1 MKNFKIAV
9 LLLGCLSVAI
19 LGYSQDKFNHSAFYA
34 AMAGDELKDVE
45 SQLKAIEGIEGNERD
60 AYEGTLLM
68 KKAGLV
74 GGPAKKLNLFKAGH
88 KKLEGV
94 IEKDSA
100 NAEYRFLRLMIQENA
115 PGILGYK
122 SDLEKDKQYIRTH
135 FKSLS
140 AIVQQAVL
148 NYSKKSKVLQSTDLN
163 GA

>member
-9 LLLGCLSVAI
+9 LLLGFLGIVVT
-19 LGYSQDKFNHSAFYA
+19 GYSQDKFDRSVFYGVL
-34 AMAGDELKDVE
+34 AGEDVKGIDN
-45 SQLKAIEGIEGNERD
+45 QLKVVQNAEGNDKD

-74 GGPAKKLNLFKAGH
+74 GGPGKKLNLFKSGH
-88 KKLEGV
+88 KKLEAAL
-94 IEKDSA
+94 EKDSA

-122 SDLEKDKQYIRTH
+122 NDLEKDKQYIRTH

-140 AIVQQAVL
+140 SVVQQAVL
-148 NYSKKSKVLQSTDLN
+148 NYSKKSKILQSTELN